1 MTDYEIFL
9 LDVSTKRCPMTTV
22 YVRTRL
28 DAMTSGQKLRVLV
41 KGEEPKRNVSSAVR
55 ALGHEIIEENN
66 ANLDSDRYC
75 MLIIKS

>member
-9 LDVSTKRCPMTTV
+9 LDVSNKRCPMTTV

-55 ALGHEIIEENN
+55 ALGHEIVDENPVN
-66 ANLDSDRYC
+66 EDDGFYYL
-75 MLIIKS
+75 LIIKS

>member
-1 MTDYEIFL
+1 
-9 LDVSTKRCPMTTV
+9 MTTV